1 MTNELVTGEVFGE
14 DKEGPRAFLL
24 AEAGKPFAALR
35 PALDAAYS
43 RLLAALR
50 GVSEAQASF
59 KPGGEDEDAYSIG
72 QIVRHVAR
80 VQAWIESRMRATAQG
95 NDPERFVSE
104 IGREEKPLA
113 GSTHD
118 LEETYRLLNAAAD
131 EIAGREDVA
140 KTAPHPFFGELN
152 CRGWYRLAGLH
163 AEDHA
168 RQVERIKAIP
178 EYPKE

>member
-14 DKEGPRAFLL
+14 DKDGPRAFLL
-24 AEAGKPFAALR
+24 AESEKPFAALR
-35 PALDAAYS
+35 PALDAAQS

-59 KPGGEDEDAYSIG
+59 KPGGVDEEAHSAG

-80 VQAWIESRMRATAQG
+80 VQAWIESRLRATAQG
-95 NDPERFVSE
+95 KDPERFVSE

-113 GSTHD
+113 GSTRD
-118 LEETYRLLNAAAD
+118 LEETYRQLNATAG
-131 EIAGREDVA
+131 ELAGREEVA
-140 KTAPHPFFGELN
+140 KTAPHPFFGELS
-152 CRGWYRLAGLH
+152 CRAWYRLAGLH
-163 AEDHA
+163 ADDHA
-168 RQVERIKAIP
+168 RQVERIKSMP